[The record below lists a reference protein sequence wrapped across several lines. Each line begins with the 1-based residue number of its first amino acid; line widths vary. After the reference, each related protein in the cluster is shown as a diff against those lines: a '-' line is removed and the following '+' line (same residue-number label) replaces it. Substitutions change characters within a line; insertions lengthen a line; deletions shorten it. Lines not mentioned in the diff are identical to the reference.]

1 MQALFPSVSFPMWE
15 KRHTGRRLRVFQKRN
30 GNRRIRVRHALRLQ
44 NFKPI
49 QSPGEG
55 DGGGYRNV
63 YRVFASLQIRIFL
76 VGVNLMRKF
85 MALVLLSAFAL
96 SITGCGGKADRI
108 APGRSPSACIGG
120 EADKI
125 EISHFTGGA
134 ETRWTVEGEKAE
146 ALRNWAGG
154 LKYEILEAPEGQ
166 SPGDADGGEV
176 YDFILPEGDC
186 PGFSYVIHG
195 SNRYLLMEGYWYTVT
210 NPSDPP
216 CMVP

>member
-1 MQALFPSVSFPMWE
+1 
-15 KRHTGRRLRVFQKRN
+15 
-30 GNRRIRVRHALRLQ
+30 
-44 NFKPI
+44 
-49 QSPGEG
+49 
-55 DGGGYRNV
+55 
-63 YRVFASLQIRIFL
+63 
-76 VGVNLMRKF
+76 

-176 YDFILPEGDC
+176 YDFILPEGVAL
-186 PGFSYVIHG
+186 GFPTLPRQQLLPADGGLLVYCNEPVRSPMHG
-195 SNRYLLMEGYWYTVT
+195 SLKGLRSIPRARVY
-210 NPSDPP
+210 PP
-216 CMVP
+216 LAGMGSVFRLQTESLRPGLSSPAGIV

>member
-1 MQALFPSVSFPMWE
+1 
-15 KRHTGRRLRVFQKRN
+15 
-30 GNRRIRVRHALRLQ
+30 
-44 NFKPI
+44 
-49 QSPGEG
+49 
-55 DGGGYRNV
+55 
-63 YRVFASLQIRIFL
+63 
-76 VGVNLMRKF
+76 MRKF

-96 SITGCGGKADRI
+96 SITGCCGKADRI

-195 SNRYLLMEGYWYTVT
+195 SNCYLLMEGYWYTVT